1 MQSSGPSKAPRKKD
15 IAGTIVD
22 CDAGLPEGTRNRA
35 SLPATIVLID
45 DDWIALS
52 RLREII
58 EQTSDLL
65 VVGACRCADG
75 AMLAVERYRP
85 AVVIL
90 DVRMPDRDG
99 VELIRDIIAVSG
111 AKVIV
116 FTAAL
121 QAEEAARVL
130 RCGAEA
136 IVFKDQPASA
146 LVSCV
151 SKVLPGKSCILPY
164 VMTREDLKAE
174 TSYDVSSL
182 TPREWE
188 VAECAAAG
196 ARNKEI
202 AWHLGISEGTVK
214 LHLFRAYRKL
224 GVGNRVGL
232 VLALRR
238 AAVDTLTSITFV
250 DLTFVNLTFV

>member
-1 MQSSGPSKAPRKKD
+1 MRSSEFRTSPRKPDIEETHRTCAGPTPDVCDELSGPK
-15 IAGTIVD
+15 GV
-22 CDAGLPEGTRNRA
+22 
-35 SLPATIVLID
+35 VLVD
-45 DDWIALS
+45 DDWIVLS

-58 EQTSDLL
+58 EQTSDLV

-75 AMLAVERYRP
+75 AMLAVERYGP

-99 VELIRDIIAVSG
+99 VELIRDFTAISA

-121 QAEEAARVL
+121 SEKEIVRVL

-136 IVFKDQPASA
+136 VVFKDQPGSM
-146 LVSCV
+146 LVSCLR
-151 SKVLPGKSCILPY
+151 KVLAGESPILPQI
-164 VMTREDLKAE
+164 TTQEGPGSEISDG
-174 TSYDVSSL
+174 L
-182 TPREWE
+182 TPRERE
-188 VAECAAAG
+188 VAQCAAAG

-202 AWHLGISEGTVK
+202 AWQLGISEGTVK

-224 GVGNRVGL
+224 KVDNRVR
-232 VLALRR
+232 LA
-238 AAVDTLTSITFV
+238 AGASSSHG
-250 DLTFVNLTFV
+250 

>member
-1 MQSSGPSKAPRKKD
+1 MPGPTPNGCDELSGPN
-15 IAGTIVD
+15 GV
-22 CDAGLPEGTRNRA
+22 
-35 SLPATIVLID
+35 VLVD
-45 DDWIALS
+45 DDWIVLS

-58 EQTSDLL
+58 EQTSDLV

-75 AMLAVERYRP
+75 AMLAVKRYGP

-99 VELIRDIIAVSG
+99 VELIRDFTAISA

-121 QAEEAARVL
+121 SEKEIVRVL

-136 IVFKDQPASA
+136 VVFKDQPAST

-151 SKVLPGKSCILPY
+151 RKVLAGESPILPQIA
-164 VMTREDLKAE
+164 TRQGPESEISD
-174 TSYDVSSL
+174 DVSGL
-182 TPREWE
+182 TSRERE
-188 VAECAAAG
+188 VAQCAAAG

-202 AWHLGISEGTVK
+202 AWQLGISEGTVK

-224 GVGNRVGL
+224 KVDNRVRL
-232 VLALRR
+232 ALALRQ
-238 AAVDTLTSITFV
+238 ATADTLAGITFV
-250 DLTFVNLTFV
+250 SLTFVSLTFV

>member
-1 MQSSGPSKAPRKKD
+1 
-15 IAGTIVD
+15 
-22 CDAGLPEGTRNRA
+22 
-35 SLPATIVLID
+35 
-45 DDWIALS
+45 
-52 RLREII
+52 LREII
-58 EQTSDLL
+58 EQTSDLV

-75 AMLAVERYRP
+75 AILAVERYRP

-99 VELIRDIIAVSG
+99 VELVRDIIAVSG
-111 AKVIV
+111 TKVIV

-121 QAEEAARVL
+121 QAEEAARIL

-151 SKVLPGKSCILPY
+151 RKVLAGKSCILPY

-174 TSYDVSSL
+174 TSYDVRSL
-182 TPREWE
+182 TSRERE
-188 VAECAAAG
+188 VAQCAAAG

-202 AWHLGISEGTVK
+202 AWQLGISEGTVK

-224 GVGNRVGL
+224 RVDNRVRLG
-232 VLALRR
+232 LALRR
-238 AAVDTLTSITFV
+238 ATADTLAGITFV
-250 DLTFVNLTFV
+250 SLTFV

>member
-1 MQSSGPSKAPRKKD
+1 MRSSEPPTSPRETDIEETSHKTCPGPAMDVCDGLSGPND
-15 IAGTIVD
+15 G
-22 CDAGLPEGTRNRA
+22 
-35 SLPATIVLID
+35 IVLVD
-45 DDWIALS
+45 DEWIVVS

-58 EQTSDLL
+58 EQTSDLV

-99 VELIRDIIAVSG
+99 VELIPDIVAVSG

-121 QAEEAARVL
+121 QEEEIVRVL
-130 RCGAEA
+130 RSGAEA
-136 IVFKDQPASA
+136 IVFKDQPAST

-151 SKVLPGKSCILPY
+151 RKVLAGESCILPHIT
-164 VMTREDLKAE
+164 TREGLTPE
-174 TSYDVSSL
+174 TSGDVRAL
-182 TPREWE
+182 TPRERE
-188 VAECAAAG
+188 VAQCAAAG

-202 AWHLGISEGTVK
+202 AWQLGISEGTVK
-214 LHLFRAYRKL
+214 LHLFHAYRKL
-224 GVGNRVGL
+224 RVGNRVGL

-238 AAVDTLTSITFV
+238 AAGDALSITFV
-250 DLTFVNLTFV
+250 SLTFV